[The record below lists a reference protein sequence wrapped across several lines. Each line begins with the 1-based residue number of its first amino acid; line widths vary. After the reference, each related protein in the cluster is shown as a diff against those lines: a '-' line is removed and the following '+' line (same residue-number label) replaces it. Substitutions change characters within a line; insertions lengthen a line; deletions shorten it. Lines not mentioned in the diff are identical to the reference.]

1 MIEIERRIRAYNP
14 WPCCYTFLPEGMR
27 KRGTTGRVVI
37 LRARVTKLE
46 SSWKK
51 ASPGTVVKV
60 DKTGPIVRCHDT
72 ALQLLEV
79 KPEGSSCMDG
89 GAFCRGRQ
97 LVPGET
103 AFLMS

>member
-1 MIEIERRIRAYNP
+1 
-14 WPCCYTFLPEGMR
+14 MR
-27 KRGTTGRVVI
+27 KRGTTGRVVV

-46 SSWKK
+46 PSWKS
-51 ASPGTVVKV
+51 AAPGTVVKI
-60 DKTGPIVRCHDT
+60 DKAGPIVRCHDT

-103 AFLMS
+103 VFLMT